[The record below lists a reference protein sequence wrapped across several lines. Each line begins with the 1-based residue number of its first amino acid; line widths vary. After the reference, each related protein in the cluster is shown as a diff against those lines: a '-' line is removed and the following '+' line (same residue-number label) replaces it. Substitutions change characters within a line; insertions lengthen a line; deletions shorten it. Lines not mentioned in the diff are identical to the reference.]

1 MLDPH
6 TVEDPEDVINVDIC
20 SPMGGAELAFFRFD
34 SRHRWYWLSNMTPDD
49 IVIFTQWDTHPPN
62 GKFNRKKTPPPHS
75 FLLETTQTVIFF
87 VLD

>member
-34 SRHRWYWLSNMTPDD
+34 SRHRWYWLSNMTPDE
-49 IVIFTQWDTHPPN
+49 IVVFTQWDTHPPN
-62 GKFNRKKTPPPHS
+62 GKFNRKKPPPPLPL
-75 FLLETTQTVIFF
+75 FPLRLFK
-87 VLD
+87 L